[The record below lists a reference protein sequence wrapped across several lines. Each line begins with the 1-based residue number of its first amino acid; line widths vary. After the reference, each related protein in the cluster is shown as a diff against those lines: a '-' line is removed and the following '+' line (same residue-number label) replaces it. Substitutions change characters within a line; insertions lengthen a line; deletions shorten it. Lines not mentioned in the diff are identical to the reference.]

1 VAGQSYP
8 VEILLQARDQ
18 ASAVLK
24 NVGTAA
30 QQGLGKLGGL
40 AGTITPEMGRLGAQA
55 TVAGGAIV
63 GALGLAGNASAQY
76 GRQIAEV
83 GTLSGEARDM
93 LGEYR
98 TELLSLSAEYGQS
111 TEALT
116 KGLYDSVSAGIAA
129 GDAIQF
135 MADASK
141 MAVGGVTDVSTSVD
155 LLTSVLNAY
164 GAEASEAAHYSDVMF
179 ATVQKGKTTIPELAA
194 NMGKIASTAAMAGIP
209 IEEVGAALA
218 TMTAKGLRTEI
229 ATTSLAATIAVL
241 MKPTKELSAA
251 LSSAGYASGEA
262 LLKAEGLTGAMKF
275 LSEAS
280 GGSAAELSV
289 LLGSIESVRGASA
302 LTSDGAVGLAANLE
316 YMGDSAG
323 AASGAFGNL
332 AGTSAFSM
340 QQAAA
345 STKAAII
352 SIGAAMEGHM
362 ARLAAVTG
370 WVSRMVA
377 EHQTLAWVIGTLGGI
392 VGGALLTFGL
402 LIKTLQFVQA
412 ATVAVATVKTWLATV
427 VGTAT
432 AATAAETTAV
442 AANAAA
448 TQGAAAAAAANTV
461 ATEGMAAA
469 TVAAGATMTTVLLS
483 VMAVLVALGIAIVS
497 VKRTWE
503 EFQRYRQAKKEA
515 EFSLT
520 SEKEMEAKREFQ
532 LSYKAEHGT
541 TTGWM
546 EAWEKTAEAQRLRQ
560 ETEAAS
566 SKAWGSSGEAGD
578 MASTLQALQQ
588 QAEQTQKSLQ
598 AMTFNPEAA
607 KPIADAL
614 PSAVSGMGATID
626 LPPGTQL
633 DCGGQILTS
642 IMHSAQTVAEVVSR
656 GGGSMAASG
665 GSGSWSQG
673 GSMAASGGSGSWSQ
687 GGSSGSGP
695 SGYATESDIQ
705 REYQT
710 LLEMG
715 DYAHLSAQ
723 ELRAAAEYNAATV
736 AQFEWIKAQGI
747 NQSTAWESAIHNA
760 GVLQAEGRFGSVPV
774 SSQTPSQYQQ
784 QEGRLSIG
792 LDWGLVATQMAEKT
806 ATANWQ
812 IAVAPAY

>member
-1 VAGQSYP
+1 MAGQSYP
-8 VEILLQARDQ
+8 VEILLNARDQ

-40 AGTITPEMGRLGAQA
+40 AGSITPEMGRLGTQA

-63 GALGLAGNASAQY
+63 AALGMAGNAAAQY
-76 GRQIAEV
+76 DRQIAEV
-83 GTLSGEARDM
+83 GTLSSDARDR

-116 KGLYDSVSAGIAA
+116 KGLYDSISAGIDA

-135 MADASK
+135 MGDASK
-141 MAVGGVTDVSTSVD
+141 LAIAGVTDVSTSVD

-164 GAEASEAAHYSDVMF
+164 GEEATEAAHYSDVMF
-179 ATVQKGKTTIPELAA
+179 GTMQAGKTTITELAGVVGQVAPMA
-194 NMGKIASTAAMAGIP
+194 NSAGVS
-209 IEEVGAALA
+209 IEEVGSALA
-218 TMTAKGLRTEI
+218 TLTAQGLSTAE
-229 ATTSLAATIAVL
+229 AGTSLRGLIMSL
-241 MKPTKELSAA
+241 LKPSKELSAVLA
-251 LSSAGYASGEA
+251 EAGYSSGEA
-262 LLKAEGLTGAMKF
+262 AIKAEGFEGVLRILNDA
-275 LSEAS
+275 A
-280 GGSAAELSV
+280 GGSAEIMGEL
-289 LLGSIESVRGASA
+289 IPNVRGMSGALI
-302 LTSDGAVGLAANLE
+302 LTSNDMQAWTEKNAIVQESAGQTSKAFEDMSSDAAFSIARARE
-316 YMGDSAG
+316 SFKAAAIAIGDSVTTILAPL
-323 AASGAFGNL
+323 ASVVASIGGFIASNQRL
-332 AGTSAFSM
+332 AGT
-340 QQAAA
+340 
-345 STKAAII
+345 I
-352 SIGAAMEGHM
+352 
-362 ARLAAVTG
+362 AVVG
-370 WVSRMVA
+370 G
-377 EHQTLAWVIGTLGGI
+377 VIGSLLLVFGGF
-392 VGGALLTFGL
+392 VKAMQ
-402 LIKTLQFVQA
+402 LIQA
-412 ATVAVATVKTWLATV
+412 VTVAVATVKTWYATV

-546 EAWEKTAEAQRLRQ
+546 EAWEKSAEAQRLRQ
-560 ETEAAS
+560 ATEAAS
-566 SKAWGSSGEAGD
+566 RKAWGSSGEAGD

-598 AMTFNPEAA
+598 AMTFSPAA
-607 KPIADAL
+607 AQPIADAL
-614 PSAVSGMGATID
+614 PSAVSGMGATIS

-633 DCGGQILTS
+633 DCGGQVLTS

-656 GGGSMAASG
+656 GGSGMAASG
-665 GSGSWSQG
+665 SSGSWSQG
-673 GSMAASGGSGSWSQ
+673 GGG
-687 GGSSGSGP
+687 SGSGP

-715 DYAHLSAQ
+715 DYAHLSEK

-736 AQFEWIKAQGI
+736 AQFEWIKSQGI
-747 NQSTAWESAIHNA
+747 NESTAWESAIHNA
-760 GVLQAEGRFGSVPV
+760 GVLQAEGQFGSVPV